1 MCTSSMKVITKPE
14 KSAQKEHKQKGV
26 GNGAPASNGRSR
38 ERGLLGR
45 WLKGDKI
52 SLGKHDLTVL
62 AESRDSR
69 DNVSSELR
77 KTVRD
82 HYMSPEMW
90 SERLEDLGAPET
102 AKILKELLPK
112 LSASRSGDT
121 GEILATEVAEQ
132 ELGYTVP
139 VRRLRWK
146 DGRNAALR
154 GDDIVGVAQDSNGT
168 LQFLKGES
176 KSRARLQTSVINEA
190 AQALDAHMG
199 RPSRHSVLFVANR
212 LRELGEKELATELE
226 VATIESF
233 QGYDVEHLLFVICGN
248 DPSNFLADHL
258 KRVIKKSRRRHA
270 IGIQIE
276 DHTDFIRDL
285 FDSF

>member
-1 MCTSSMKVITKPE
+1 MSV
-14 KSAQKEHKQKGV
+14 
-26 GNGAPASNGRSR
+26 
-38 ERGLLGR
+38 
-45 WLKGDKI
+45 
-52 SLGKHDLTVL
+52 GKHNLTVL
-62 AESRDSR
+62 AESWDSR
-69 DNVSSELR
+69 DVVSSELR
-77 KTVRD
+77 GIVRD

-90 SERLEDLGAPET
+90 SKRLEDLGAPET
-102 AKILKELLPK
+102 AKLLKELLPK
-112 LSASRSGDT
+112 SSTARSGDT

-146 DGRNAALR
+146 DGRDAALR
-154 GDDIVGVAQDSNGT
+154 GDDIVGVAQDSNGK
-168 LQFLKGES
+168 LHFLKGES

-190 AQALDAHMG
+190 AQVLDAYMG

-212 LRELGEKELATELE
+212 LRELGENELATELE
-226 VATIESF
+226 VATLKSF

-258 KRVIKKSRRRHA
+258 KEVIEKPRRRHA

-276 DHTDFIRDL
+276 NHTKFIRDL

>member
-1 MCTSSMKVITKPE
+1 MNV
-14 KSAQKEHKQKGV
+14 
-26 GNGAPASNGRSR
+26 
-38 ERGLLGR
+38 
-45 WLKGDKI
+45 
-52 SLGKHDLTVL
+52 GKHDLTVF
-62 AESRDSR
+62 AESPDARDV
-69 DNVSSELR
+69 VSSDLQR
-77 KTVRD
+77 TVRD

-102 AKILKELLPK
+102 ARILKELLPK
-112 LSASRSGDT
+112 LSTSRSGDA

-212 LRELGEKELATELE
+212 LRELGDKELATALE

-276 DHTDFIRDL
+276 DHPDFIRDL
-285 FDSF
+285 FESF

>member
-1 MCTSSMKVITKPE
+1 MKVITKPE
-14 KSAQKEHKQKGV
+14 KSAQKEGEQKVV
-26 GNGAPASNGRSR
+26 GKGAPSSNGRNQ

-45 WLKGDKI
+45 WLKGAKT
-52 SLGKHDLTVL
+52 SVGKHDLTVL

-69 DNVSSELR
+69 VIVSSELR

-112 LSASRSGDT
+112 SKRARSGDT

-146 DGRNAALR
+146 DGRDAALR
-154 GDDIVGVAQDSNGT
+154 GDDIVGVAHDSNRKI
-168 LQFLKGES
+168 QFLKGES
-176 KSRARLQTSVINEA
+176 KSRARLNSTVINEA
-190 AQALDAHMG
+190 ALALDAHKG

-212 LRELGEKELATELE
+212 LRELGENDLATELE
-226 VATIESF
+226 VATLESF
-233 QGYDVEHLLFVICGN
+233 RGHDVEHLLFVMSGN
-248 DPSNFLADHL
+248 DPLRYLESHL
-258 KRVIKKSRRRHA
+258 MRVMRKRRKCYA
-270 IGIQIE
+270 IGIHIN
-276 DHTDFIRDL
+276 DHAEFIRDL
-285 FDSF
+285 FNSL